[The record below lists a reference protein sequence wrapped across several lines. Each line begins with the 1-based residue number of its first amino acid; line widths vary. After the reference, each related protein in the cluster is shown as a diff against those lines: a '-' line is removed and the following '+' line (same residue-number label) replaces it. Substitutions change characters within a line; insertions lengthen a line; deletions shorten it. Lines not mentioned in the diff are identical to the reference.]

1 MRRLREAREFSSC
14 GEFLGAVRPREGKCL
29 ILDVHIP
36 GMSGLELLEN
46 FAPQPRRAR
55 PAHRRVAA
63 PVTPRYARFAVARAG
78 QRGDPGFDTAWKLA
92 NVGRIPCPPREGC
105 EPGVLD
111 MNEMQVP
118 QPEQVAAAPLP
129 SRRGDPLRRWTLAIL
144 VVCVLL
150 FGWTLIADRLTPYT
164 SDASV
169 RTFVVRIRPEVSGK
183 IIEVAVHDNQ
193 IVRTGDLLYRIDP
206 IPFRIAVER
215 AEAKLA
221 AAGQAVGASTA
232 AVDEAQAQLV
242 REIAQRDN
250 VREQAARVFELVR
263 VGVYAASKG
272 DQARSEL
279 DTAEAQVQRARA
291 ALEQARQALGPQGA
305 DNPQI
310 REALAALE
318 QARLDLTRTTLLA
331 PDDGVVSN
339 LQLNIGQFAA
349 AGQPALTFLDA
360 RLVWLQAFVRENSL
374 EYIRP
379 GVQAEVVLDVLPG
392 RVLPARVESLGWG
405 VGEGDVDSTTGLPK
419 TRQGTGGWLAPA
431 QRFPVQLAFET
442 AGGPPRGVRYN
453 ARASVILY
461 TGDHPVFNALAW
473 VWIRVIAVLTY
484 VS

>member
-1 MRRLREAREFSSC
+1 
-14 GEFLGAVRPREGKCL
+14 
-29 ILDVHIP
+29 
-36 GMSGLELLEN
+36 
-46 FAPQPRRAR
+46 
-55 PAHRRVAA
+55 
-63 PVTPRYARFAVARAG
+63 
-78 QRGDPGFDTAWKLA
+78 
-92 NVGRIPCPPREGC
+92 
-105 EPGVLD
+105 
-111 MNEMQVP
+111 MNEMRVP
-118 QPEQVAAAPLP
+118 QPEQVAPTPAS
-129 SRRGDPLRRWTLAIL
+129 SRRADPLRRWTLIIL
-144 VVCVLL
+144 VVFVLL
-150 FGWTLIADRLTPYT
+150 FGWTLVADRLTPYT

-169 RTFVVRIRPEVSGK
+169 RTFVVRIVPEVSGK
-183 IIEVAVHDNQ
+183 VVEVAVHDNQ

-206 IPFRIAVER
+206 TPFRIAVER

-242 REIAQRDN
+242 QELAQRDN

-279 DTAEAQVQRARA
+279 DTAEAQVQRAQA
-291 ALEQARQALGPQGA
+291 SLEQARQALGPQGA

-318 QARLDLTRTTLLA
+318 QARLDLARTALRA
-331 PDDGVVSN
+331 PGDGVVSN

-349 AGQPALTFLDA
+349 VGQPALTFLDA
-360 RLVWLQAFVRENSL
+360 RLVWLQAFIRENSL
-374 EYIRP
+374 EYISP
-379 GVQAEVVLDVLPG
+379 GTRAEVVLDVLPG

-405 VGEGDVDSTTGLPK
+405 VGEGDVDATTGLPK
-419 TRQGTGGWLAPA
+419 THQGTGGWLAPA

-442 AGGPPRGVRYN
+442 TDGPPRGVRYN

-461 TGDHPVFNALAW
+461 TGEHPVANVLAW
-473 VWIRVIAVLTY
+473 LWIRLIAALTY